1 MLFHSAQFLI
11 FFPLA
16 TLIYFLIPRKGRG
29 LWLLAVSYFFYL
41 CWDPRY
47 GLLLALV
54 TLLTYGTGLLIQ
66 RSGTKKGKKLW
77 LTVSFAACLAVLGCF
92 KYAVFILESLAALF
106 SLAGVTLTWPQ
117 FSILLPLGISFYLFQ
132 VLGYLVDVYRGKVE
146 AEQNLLR
153 YALFVAF
160 FPKLVSGPIERAENL
175 LPQMRDGQGEW
186 GLGASFDFDR
196 MRRGLLLMVWGLFL
210 KLVIADRAALL
221 VDTVFPKYWEYNGLQ
236 LAVAAVCFSIQL
248 YCDFGGYSAVAIGAA
263 QVLGFRLQDNFHQP
277 YLALSIRDF
286 WRRWHISLSGW
297 FRDYLYIPLGGNR
310 KGRARTYFNTMVT
323 MLLSGLW
330 HGAGWNYVVWGGL
343 HGVYQVAGDVLRPAR
358 DRAVERLHI
367 RREALVW
374 KVLRGLITFGLV
386 TLAWIF
392 FRAESTR
399 AALGLISG
407 IISRFTLSLDGITG
421 LGLDWKDLLVLL
433 IAVLVLLAADLLG
446 QNMQVRDRILALPL
460 PARWAVYYLAVFSIF
475 IFGIYGGNYD
485 PSQFIYGQQF

>member
-1 MLFHSAQFLI
+1 M
-11 FFPLA
+11 
-16 TLIYFLIPRKGRG
+16 
-29 LWLLAVSYFFYL
+29 
-41 CWDPRY
+41 
-47 GLLLALV
+47 
-54 TLLTYGTGLLIQ
+54 
-66 RSGTKKGKKLW
+66 
-77 LTVSFAACLAVLGCF
+77 
-92 KYAVFILESLAALF
+92 
-106 SLAGVTLTWPQ
+106 
-117 FSILLPLGISFYLFQ
+117 
-132 VLGYLVDVYRGKVE
+132 
-146 AEQNLLR
+146 
-153 YALFVAF
+153 FVAF

-358 DRAVERLHI
+358 DRVVERLHI

-433 IAVLVLLAADLLG
+433 IAVLVLLTADLLG

-460 PARWAVYYLAVFSIF
+460 PARVGSVLSGGILHPHLRHLWGELRPQPVYLWPAILKAAPAAGEVSPSDTKSDRAPHGGGDMLLRPVLRPVRR
-475 IFGIYGGNYD
+475 GI
-485 PSQFIYGQQF
+485 PAAAQQGQRRGHPLSV